1 MSASSMAVSVL
12 ALALAMS
19 HMSHGHGSPP
29 ARSRYPATQTRRAF
43 SSHGPEQVVACLTRL
58 LGACFVHTHTHSC
71 HARHG
76 TSHAATRP
84 HTSPLQYTYTRTH
97 THTHLHP
104 PTPRPCSHTAQ
115 AKPAGA
121 RRPTRPI
128 RPLLRPG
135 HAARHRH
142 GRVKCSICRLHSP
155 ALDVLAAGMPT
166 WQGQNY
172 TYLIA
177 RFPTHPPCTP
187 LNKPELDNHKCVLVF
202 TSRADR
208 HTQALRSLTYFSPPK
223 GLRVSRVSRALP
235 LLLLHVAS
243 H

>member
-1 MSASSMAVSVL
+1 MLVSFT
-12 ALALAMS
+12 
-19 HMSHGHGSPP
+19 HTPT
-29 ARSRYPATQTRRAF
+29 PATLVT
-43 SSHGPEQVVACLTRL
+43 GPATLRL
-58 LGACFVHTHTHSC
+58 APTLHLYSTPTPAHTPTHTHTH
-71 HARHG
+71 
-76 TSHAATRP
+76 P
-84 HTSPLQYTYTRTH
+84 HP
-97 THTHLHP
+97 HLHP